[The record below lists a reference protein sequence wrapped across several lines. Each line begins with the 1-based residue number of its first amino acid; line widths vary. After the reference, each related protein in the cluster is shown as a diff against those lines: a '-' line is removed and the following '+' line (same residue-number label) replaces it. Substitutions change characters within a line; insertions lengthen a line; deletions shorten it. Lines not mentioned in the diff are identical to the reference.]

1 MCYHFIHFLATY
13 GKSKEIKGNHLETAE
28 LIDDQFDQI
37 KSTIIF
43 TKEDG
48 SSLIIGKESL
58 YAANP
63 SIMIRS
69 IINREPDV
77 IFIFRSLF
85 TIYEPIVTLVSKI
98 TGAKIV
104 LRPDQSYETPTFYNS
119 PGEYAFKKVRYQLAD
134 KIQIRTEKEREHINK
149 IGVKNS
155 KLFKAPNHSGINKLE
170 SKEEPDY
177 QILSVSGWWKD
188 VKNLHTAIQVFS
200 KVIDKTDKNVRFKIV
215 GRFAEGE
222 YCKYTSNKVDGAYKL
237 TDEIETGEEYKKK
250 IENIIESYNL
260 NNRVEFV
267 GTKTGD
273 ELLDIYRNSRI
284 YYMPT
289 KKEGFPSTYVEAYST
304 GTPVVGLNVPIVNEI
319 IADNKTGFLTE
330 NQSEQVKAIVQLLE
344 DDDLFYTMK
353 NNAIKEAEKY
363 TSDTVG
369 QIWKSEIEK
378 LLHL

>member
-1 MCYHFIHFLATY
+1 
-13 GKSKEIKGNHLETAE
+13 
-28 LIDDQFDQI
+28 
-37 KSTIIF
+37 
-43 TKEDG
+43 
-48 SSLIIGKESL
+48 
-58 YAANP
+58 
-63 SIMIRS
+63 
-69 IINREPDV
+69 
-77 IFIFRSLF
+77 
-85 TIYEPIVTLVSKI
+85 
-98 TGAKIV
+98 
-104 LRPDQSYETPTFYNS
+104 
-119 PGEYAFKKVRYQLAD
+119 VRYQLAD